1 MPQQDRFILSRTAPH
16 ALLVPFN
23 PSFGSSMSNETE
35 AMAFALIRLLHE
47 ATDGDSMPWRTIR
60 RLDSA
65 ADGAVAFAAERGWLQ
80 RDESGRVALTD
91 AGRELAEG
99 LSRPLH

>member
-23 PSFGSSMSNETE
+23 PSFGSSMPNEIE

-47 ATDGDSMPWRTIR
+47 ATDGEPMQWRTIR
-60 RLDSA
+60 RLDGA
-65 ADGAVAFAAERGWLQ
+65 TDGAVALAAERGWLE
-80 RDESGRVALTD
+80 RDDSGRVALTD
-91 AGRELAEG
+91 AGREVAEG
-99 LSRPLH
+99 LGRPLH